1 MVKNTI
7 IQLMKRLSNYFWILI
22 LLLLLGGFIY
32 TVDKQLISGFLNDG
46 QTKKHYLL
54 LLFLLL
60 GVGTLITLVLYT
72 DQKSS
77 K

>member
-1 MVKNTI
+1 
-7 IQLMKRLSNYFWILI
+7 MKRLSNYFWILI

-32 TVDKQLISGFLNDG
+32 TVDKQLISGFLNEA
-46 QTKKHYLL
+46 QTEKHYLF

-60 GVGTLITLVLYT
+60 GVGTLITLVLYA
-72 DQKSS
+72 DRKSS